1 MRIVTLVSGGLDSTL
16 VVKLAKDEGVE
27 IYPLFIDYGQ
37 IARETEL
44 KSCEEALAAVGVHK
58 FEIAEL
64 SGFGKLIKSG
74 LTDPTLDI
82 VNDAFTPGRNMLFL
96 LTAAAYAYQNNADAI
111 SIGLLHESTSLFP
124 DQSTEFL
131 EKAEELI
138 EVIMGYKIRVLA
150 PLREFMKPDVIE
162 LAKLKGITKTY
173 SCHTGN
179 LEPCGKCI
187 ACKEFEMEV

>member
-16 VVKLAKDEGVE
+16 VVKLAIDESVD

-37 IARETEL
+37 IASETEL
-44 KSCEEALAAVGVHK
+44 KSCKEALSAIGVDEFK
-58 FEIAEL
+58 VAEL

-74 LTDPTLDI
+74 LTDPNLNI
-82 VNDAFTPGRNMLFL
+82 VQDAFTPGRNMLFL
-96 LTAAAYAYQNNADAI
+96 LIAAAYAYQNNADAI

-124 DQSTEFL
+124 DQSPEFII
-131 EKAEELI
+131 KAEELI
-138 EVIMGYKIRVLA
+138 ELIMGYKIRVLA
-150 PLREFMKPDVIE
+150 PLREFMKSDVIE

-179 LEPCGKCI
+179 LEPCGECI